1 MNAVATA
8 PALLGVYRPPEPVLV
23 SGRGARV
30 ADADGRVYLDFT
42 SGLAVN
48 ALGHGDATV
57 LEAARA
63 ALDTGLI
70 HTSNLFRT
78 APAAELAEWL
88 VERSFGAR
96 VFFCNSGAEAVE
108 GALKFARR
116 WATSAGGPDATGI
129 VALTGGFHGRTMG
142 ALSAT
147 DRPAYRAPFAPL
159 LPRVEIVDPRDTA
172 AVRRAIAPGRTAAV
186 IAEPLQAE
194 GGVHELGAEFLRG
207 LRELCDDAGAALIF
221 DEVQTGLGRTGRLW
235 AHEWS
240 GVTPDLM
247 TLAKPLAGGLPMGAV
262 VLAEHIA
269 DAIQPGDH
277 ASTFGGGPFVAS
289 VALAVCRRLGSDE
302 ILDNVAECDG
312 WLRERFA
319 RLAGRGAIVEARG
332 RGLLWGLQLDRP
344 AGPFV
349 DGARYRGLLVC
360 TAGADVVRLLPPLN
374 VSGGELREGIDLLE
388 EVL

>member
-1 MNAVATA
+1 MNALAMA
-8 PALLGVYRPPEPVLV
+8 SPLLGVYRQPEPVLV
-23 SGRGARV
+23 SGCGARV
-30 ADADGRVYLDFT
+30 TDADGREYLDFT
-42 SGLAVN
+42 SGIAVN

-57 LEAARA
+57 SEAIR
-63 ALDTGLI
+63 TGLETGLV

-78 APAAELAEWL
+78 RPAEDLAAWL
-88 VERSFGAR
+88 VERSFGDR

-116 WATSAGGPDATGI
+116 WATSAGGPDRTGI
-129 VALTGGFHGRTMG
+129 VAFAGGFHGRTLG

-159 LPRVEIVDPRDTA
+159 VPRVEIVDPTDRA
-172 AVRRAIAPGRTAAV
+172 AVRRAIPPGRTAGV
-186 IAEPLQAE
+186 IVEPIQAE
-194 GGVHELGAEFLRG
+194 GGVREMAGGFLRT

-262 VLAEHIA
+262 VLAEHVA
-269 DAIQPGDH
+269 DTIQPGDH
-277 ASTFGGGPFVAS
+277 ASTFGGGPLVAS
-289 VALAVCRRLGSDE
+289 VALAVCRRLGAAE
-302 ILDNVAECDG
+302 ILDNVGECDA

-319 RLAGRGAIVEARG
+319 GLARRGAIAEARG
-332 RGLLWGLQLDRP
+332 RGLLWGLQLESP
-344 AGPFV
+344 AGTVV
-349 DGARYRGLLVC
+349 DAARARGLLVC

-374 VSGGELREGIDLLE
+374 VSIGDLREGVEILE

>member
-8 PALLGVYRPPEPVLV
+8 QALLGVYRPPEPVLV

-30 ADADGRVYLDFT
+30 ADADGREYLDFT

-48 ALGHGDATV
+48 ALGHGNATV
-57 LEAARA
+57 VEAARS
-63 ALDTGLI
+63 ALETGLI

-78 APAAELAEWL
+78 APGAELAEWL

-116 WATSAGGPDATGI
+116 WATTAGGSDATGI
-129 VALTGGFHGRTMG
+129 VAFAGGFHGRTLG

-159 LPRVEIVDPRDTA
+159 LPRVEIVDPRDAA

-194 GGVHELGAEFLRG
+194 GGVHELDQGFLRD

-262 VLAEHIA
+262 VLAERIA
-269 DAIQPGDH
+269 EAIQPGDH

-319 RLAGRGAIVEARG
+319 RLTGRGSIVEARG
-332 RGLLWGLQLDRP
+332 RGLLWGLQLNRP
-344 AGPFV
+344 AGPVV
-349 DGARYRGLLVC
+349 DAARARGLLVC

-374 VSGGELREGIDLLE
+374 VSGDELREGVETLE
-388 EVL
+388 KVL

>member
-1 MNAVATA
+1 VTALATA
-8 PALLGVYRPPEPVLV
+8 SALLGVYRQPEPVLV

-30 ADADGRVYLDFT
+30 ADADGREYLDFT
-42 SGLAVN
+42 SGIAVN
-48 ALGHGDATV
+48 ALGHGDPTV
-57 LEAARA
+57 LDAARA
-63 ALDTGLI
+63 ALDTGLV

-116 WATSAGGPDATGI
+116 WATTSGGPDATGI
-129 VALTGGFHGRTMG
+129 VAFAGGFHGRTMG

-147 DRPAYRAPFAPL
+147 DRPAYRAPFEPL
-159 LPRVEIVDPRDTA
+159 LPRVEIVDPRDAA

-186 IAEPLQAE
+186 IVEPIQAE
-194 GGVHELGAEFLRG
+194 GGVRELDAEFLRG
-207 LRELCDDAGAALIF
+207 LRKLCDEAGAALVF
-221 DEVQTGLGRTGRLW
+221 DEVQTGLARTGRLW

-262 VLAEHIA
+262 VLAEHVA
-269 DAIQPGDH
+269 DAVQPGDH
-277 ASTFGGGPFVAS
+277 ASTFGGGPLVAS

-302 ILDNVAECDG
+302 ILGNVAECDG

-319 RLAGRGAIVEARG
+319 GLARRGTIAEARG
-332 RGLLWGLQLDRP
+332 RGLLWGLQLKRP
-344 AGPFV
+344 AGPVV
-349 DGARYRGLLVC
+349 DAARARGLLVC

-374 VSGGELREGIDLLE
+374 VSGDELREGVEILE
-388 EVL
+388 EAL